1 MQGRQSTRSELVD
14 AGFSSAPSAVPL
26 VAAPQPKHVAS
37 RTSLPHSVQ
46 AMSLGPIR
54 VKQVPQRGTT
64 RELGSGAGGAYGPLS
79 GVDVSSRS
87 LLPAVTLL
95 SVRLRDALPN
105 TSDKLRP
112 RSGRQPSSVC
122 WAAWSRSCPSG
133 ARPPRPAFLVSEG
146 FLFPQT
152 GAPDRPWS
160 CARPQSRASRDPR
173 TPDRSRGRLDGP
185 CRALARAEVPPPDDR
200 SAPTGADRR
209 SGGGQSRP
217 KLDLISGCASSR
229 IAGRAFKPNRP
240 P

>member
-133 ARPPRPAFLVSEG
+133 ARPPRPAFLPAQGLPVPPNGRSA
-146 FLFPQT
+146 T
-152 GAPDRPWS
+152 RS
-160 CARPQSRASRDPR
+160 SRTRIPR
-173 TPDRSRGRLDGP
+173 
-185 CRALARAEVPPPDDR
+185 RALVYAVAAPPHER
-200 SAPTGADRR
+200 SAPTWRR
-209 SGGGQSRP
+209 PVERRGPIKAQARPDFWLRQQPDSR
-217 KLDLISGCASSR
+217 SSLQ
-229 IAGRAFKPNRP
+229 A
-240 P
+240 